1 MSDRL
6 TTFEPPFAARKF
18 TMVAAW
24 HARRLEEPAVRW
36 FRNLVVE
43 VGTTL

>member
-18 TMVAAW
+18 SMVAAW

-36 FRNLVVE
+36 FRDLVVE
-43 VGTTL
+43 VAATL